1 MISTLKP
8 DYFMTE
14 IKKAMKT
21 RADKEM
27 MAKQSFIE
35 VNPDFF
41 DLITNS
47 NMLSKCKST
56 PA

>member
-8 DYFMTE
+8 DYFMIE

-41 DLITNS
+41 DLMNNS
-47 NMLSKCKST
+47 NMLPKCKST
-56 PA
+56 LA

>member
-1 MISTLKP
+1 
-8 DYFMTE
+8 MTE